1 MASDD
6 VTSLRDTII
15 PKSDQLN
22 ADDLLAGPITVI
34 ITGVRRGSAEQP
46 IDVMIAGRQPYK
58 PCKSMRRALITAWG
72 DDGRAWVGR
81 AMTLYAD
88 PEVKFGGVKVGGI
101 RVSHL
106 SHIERDLHLSLT
118 ATKGKRAPHTIE
130 QMPGFVAAMQGSAA
144 LQSWWKKLTAA
155 QKAELKP
162 ILDGAWKPIAQGR
175 DAPSKPADTSG
186 APEPE
191 NVATATPGA
200 QPPTDMLGDALLTLA
215 QLLARIEYCETP
227 EQLESLIDLGVHLD
241 AADRTRLAVR
251 VDQAKRAMAGADA

>member
-1 MASDD
+1 MTVSTANDD
-6 VTSLRDTII
+6 VASLRDTII

-22 ADDLLAGPITVI
+22 ADDLLAGPVTVI

-81 AMTLYAD
+81 CMTLYAD
-88 PEVKFGGVKVGGI
+88 PSVKFGGVQVGGI
-101 RVSHL
+101 RISHL

-130 QMPGFVAAMQGSAA
+130 QMPGFVAAARGSAA
-144 LQSWWKKLTAA
+144 LQEWWKKLPPA

-162 ILDGAWKPIAQGR
+162 ILDAAWKPQAQEVDDRNKAKPGHA
-175 DAPSKPADTSG
+175 DKPAADKPTFAQLADRLEYAETHEQLDAIDAEAAHLPPQQRTEIG
-186 APEPE
+186 VKVDAARAKLR
-191 NVATATPGA
+191 ATA
-200 QPPTDMLGDALLTLA
+200 
-215 QLLARIEYCETP
+215 
-227 EQLESLIDLGVHLD
+227 
-241 AADRTRLAVR
+241 
-251 VDQAKRAMAGADA
+251 